1 MKLHILGT
9 VATAAIA
16 LFAPLSAQA
25 EYPEKP
31 VSFVVPWPPGD
42 LADITTRII
51 ADEFQATYGVA

>member
-16 LFAPLSAQA
+16 LLAPLSAQA

-31 VSFVVPWPPGD
+31 VSFVVP
-42 LADITTRII
+42 
-51 ADEFQATYGVA
+51 